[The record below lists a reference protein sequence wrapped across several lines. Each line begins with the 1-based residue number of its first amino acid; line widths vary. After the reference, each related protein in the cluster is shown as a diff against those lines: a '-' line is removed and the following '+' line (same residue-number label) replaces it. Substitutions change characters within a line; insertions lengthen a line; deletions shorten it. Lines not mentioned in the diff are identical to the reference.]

1 MHSKNTFSRDKKVD
15 NNKRLLNSKK
25 LMSNKIKTMILL
37 LAWLSFGQMWVKGAI
52 MNHGGVPYAISNPEG
67 MFNCSEISR
76 YDLNLLRL
84 YSQLAWN
91 SRNILH

>member
-37 LAWLSFGQMWVKGAI
+37 LAWLSFGKILVKGAI

-67 MFNCSEISR
+67 M
-76 YDLNLLRL
+76 LNAQKYLGMTMICLRL
-84 YSQLAWN
+84 NSQLAWN
-91 SRNILH
+91 SRNIFH